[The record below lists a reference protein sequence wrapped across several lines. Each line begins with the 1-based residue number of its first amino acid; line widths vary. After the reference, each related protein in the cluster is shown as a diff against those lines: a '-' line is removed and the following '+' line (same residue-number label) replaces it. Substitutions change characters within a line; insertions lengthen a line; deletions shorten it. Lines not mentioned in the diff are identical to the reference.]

1 MEMSRFFGRL
11 EADMKDLFEK
21 SSLSIIGLG
30 KNTGKT
36 SFLNELLE
44 EARIHAKDKVLAIT
58 SIGRDGE
65 EKDLVTSSKKP
76 RIYVY
81 EGTLIAT
88 STELL
93 GRCDITMEILEVLP
107 LYSALGRIILLRALS
122 DGFVEIAGPSRKKDL
137 SLLECAVRRIEPQ
150 AVFLVDGA
158 LSRMSFATSTEGT
171 VLCTGVNISRDPQ
184 KVLEKTV
191 DAVYGLTMKK
201 TERCLP
207 MEKCRAFICNGEWE
221 KVDGYLA
228 MELGQE
234 ILEKFTEKTEAVFLK
249 GAVTD
254 SLLAK
259 LLSEALFSSVE
270 LILEDPTKLL
280 VSHEMLEKLNLR
292 KITVTAEQTVSVER
306 ILFNPYETSGLEI
319 PSEELMQLIGK
330 ETALP
335 VVSLKDLQRRRRNE
349 EA

>member
-1 MEMSRFFGRL
+1 MPRFFERL
-11 EADMKDLFEK
+11 EVDMKDLFEK

-44 EARIHAKDKVLAIT
+44 EARIHAKDKILAIT

-81 EGTLIAT
+81 EGTLVAT
-88 STELL
+88 STELV
-93 GRCDITMEILEVLP
+93 GRCDITMEILDVLP

-137 SLLECAVRRIEPQ
+137 ALLESAVRRIEPH
-150 AVFLVDGA
+150 AIFLVDGA
-158 LSRMSFATSTEGT
+158 LSRMSFATSTEST
-171 VLCTGVNISRDPQ
+171 VLCTGVNISRSPQ

-201 TERCLP
+201 TKRCLP
-207 MEKCRAFICNGEWE
+207 MEKWRAFIYNGEWE
-221 KVDGYLA
+221 KVEGYLA
-228 MELGQE
+228 MELDKE
-234 ILEKFTEKTEAVFLK
+234 IIEKFTEKTEAVFLR

-254 SLLAK
+254 SLLTK
-259 LLSEALFSSVE
+259 LLSETLFRSVE
-270 LILEDPTKLL
+270 LILEDPTKFL
-280 VSHEMLEKLNLR
+280 VSHEMLQKLNLR
-292 KITVTAEQTVSVER
+292 KISVTAEHTVSVER
-306 ILFNPYETSGLEI
+306 ILFNPYEISGLEI
-319 PSEELMQLIGK
+319 PSEGLIQLIRK

-335 VVSLKDLQRRRRNE
+335 VESLKDLQRRRRNE

>member
-1 MEMSRFFGRL
+1 MLRFSERQETEMKG
-11 EADMKDLFEK
+11 LFKK

-44 EARIHAKDKVLAIT
+44 EARVHAPGKILAIT

-81 EGTLIAT
+81 EGTLVAT

-93 GRCDITMEILEVLP
+93 SHCDVTMEILEVLP
-107 LYSALGRIILLRALS
+107 IYSALGRVVLFRALS
-122 DGFVEIAGPSRKKDL
+122 DGFVEIAGPSRKRDMVI
-137 SLLECAVRRIEPQ
+137 LETAVRGIEPD
-150 AVFLVDGA
+150 AVFIVDGA
-158 LSRMSFATSTEGT
+158 LSRMSFATSTEST
-171 VLCTGVNISRDPQ
+171 VLCTGVNISRNPQ

-201 TERCLP
+201 TKRCLP
-207 MEKCRAFICNGEWE
+207 VEKWRAFIYNGEWE
-221 KVDGYLA
+221 KVEGYLA
-228 MELGQE
+228 MELDKE
-234 ILEKFTEKTEAVFLK
+234 IIEKFTEKTEAVFLR
-249 GAVTD
+249 GAITD
-254 SLLAK
+254 SLLTK
-259 LLSEALFSSVE
+259 LLSETLFRSVE
-270 LILEDPTKLL
+270 LILEDPTKFL
-280 VSHEMLEKLNLR
+280 VSHEMLQKLSLR
-292 KITVTAEQTVSVER
+292 KISVTAEHTVSVER

-319 PSEELMQLIGK
+319 PSEELIQLIGK

-335 VVSLKDLQRRRRNE
+335 VESLKDLQRRRRNE